1 MRIDESFTAA
11 TDLGE
16 AIDSLREACAI
27 LYATKLP
34 SDTVWSD
41 YADPTPV
48 YTVGERWKP
57 VMLDMASDSICD
69 IGFALSKNP
78 LYGAYDELTY
88 VRSALCKAGCARWHM
103 GEIGAK
109 QMSKEQNV
117 KLDRCLKDAIL
128 CLKAVLE
135 ELRDYDV

>member
-11 TDLGE
+11 TDLRE
-16 AIDSLREACAI
+16 AMDSLREAREI

-34 SDTVWSD
+34 SDMIWGD
-41 YADPTPV
+41 YADPTPA
-48 YTVGERWKP
+48 YSAGERWKP
-57 VMLDMASDSICD
+57 VMLDMAGDSIYN
-69 IGFALSKNP
+69 IGLALSKNP

-103 GEIGAK
+103 GEIGAR
-109 QMSKEQNV
+109 QMSKEQNI

>member
-11 TDLGE
+11 TDLRE
-16 AIDSLREACAI
+16 AMDSLREAREI
-27 LYATKLP
+27 LYATNLP
-34 SDTVWSD
+34 SDMVWGN

-48 YTVGERWKP
+48 YSAGERWKP
-57 VMLDMASDSICD
+57 LMLDMVGDSIYN
-69 IGFALSKNP
+69 IGLALSKNP

-88 VRSALCKAGCARWHM
+88 VRSALGKAGCARWHM
-103 GEIGAK
+103 GDIGAK
-109 QMSKEQNV
+109 QISKERYT
-117 KLDRCLKDAIL
+117 KLGRCLKNAIL